1 MKNYTLHLPEGVKDY
16 IGAEAQLKEKIQNRI
31 KALFHTYGYN
41 LIETPTFEYLDV
53 FTLGET
59 SFQQTQLYNLINRQG
74 ELVALRSDMTR
85 AIARVVCT
93 QTSHVPVPHRYS
105 YMANSFRYPERY
117 QGKLHE
123 FTQAGVELIG
133 KNSADADAE
142 VIKVAIEA
150 LKAAGL
156 EDFTMHIGSS
166 EFLENMLSDIGLED
180 GVKQEVYEAI
190 EKKDAVKL
198 KTILQA
204 SLVDEDTLSILLE
217 LIQCAGKIELLRSV
231 KEKIICKKSKK
242 ALEYMEMI
250 YEILE
255 AYGISQYIL
264 FDFSIL
270 SYGKYYTGIMFQ
282 VFTHGI
288 GSAVVEGGRYDKLLC
303 KFGRSLPAVG
313 FGMHINLLLQK
324 VIQNNPLISSNHS
337 RTLVVYTQ
345 ETRKAAIETAESFR
359 KEGLVVENSFFE
371 TLEEALNYAKQVEIG
386 GVLYFKEKEKVV
398 VYNMK
403 ENTVEETTISQL

>member
-1 MKNYTLHLPEGVKDY
+1 
-16 IGAEAQLKEKIQNRI
+16 
-31 KALFHTYGYN
+31 
-41 LIETPTFEYLDV
+41 
-53 FTLGET
+53 
-59 SFQQTQLYNLINRQG
+59 
-74 ELVALRSDMTR
+74 
-85 AIARVVCT
+85 
-93 QTSHVPVPHRYS
+93 
-105 YMANSFRYPERY
+105 
-117 QGKLHE
+117 
-123 FTQAGVELIG
+123 
-133 KNSADADAE
+133 
-142 VIKVAIEA
+142 VAIEA

-166 EFLENMLSDIGLED
+166 EFLENMLSDIGLEG

-231 KEKIICKKSKK
+231 KEKIICKKSKQ